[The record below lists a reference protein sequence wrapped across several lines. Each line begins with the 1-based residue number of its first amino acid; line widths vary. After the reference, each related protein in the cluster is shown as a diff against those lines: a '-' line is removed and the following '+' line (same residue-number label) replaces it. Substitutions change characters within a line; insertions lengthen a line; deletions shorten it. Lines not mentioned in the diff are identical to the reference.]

1 MYENNIDN
9 FNCKPLTLVNF
20 FTKNK
25 RSKNSNKENTT
36 NSNYNHHNLG
46 YTNNANVNIEK
57 NNSNK
62 NPKTSNS
69 KYRYKIAQNSKTLKF
84 NNFASS
90 TSNNFYHNQNHNHN
104 EYYYYNDNPISN
116 KKYSINNYN
125 YYNDNYGFRKSSH
138 KKNRT
143 KDKNKTQER
152 IKSVFDANLYNFQNI
167 ENKEKNEQFLEQIL
181 DNYDS
186 KFQRNM
192 KDMKFTFNNNK
203 HKNSQRSSNQ
213 NSLTSINYNMN
224 NNEYI
229 NSLRFKN
236 VIRLN
241 NKDKIYDFLP
251 YLHSSSKERKSIS
264 KAHKKLLVYENY
276 NINTINAGF
285 KPVNGNNG
293 VKNNNNIYSS
303 TQTLTKNSFNKNNTN
318 KKKIFTHVSSNNV
331 LNSFNNNITSNSNIS
346 NAGNNNII
354 FNNMGSVNNN
364 YNYNIYEDSSGK
376 NNNYFDEISRTNT
389 AGKEEENYYNIF
401 GKKTFSNGFYFAKRK
416 DNDKEKINENEKI
429 TNINEINENKKS
441 NQKIIRN
448 FNFLKED
455 KNVGKEKEKD
465 LTNSN
470 SNKIRALSTA
480 PHKNRNKNLKRN
492 TINIDCNNENKDKDK
507 EKANENNND
516 KINLENSESNHNKNI
531 KKDKMSKYEIG
542 ETLGKGAYAVVKK
555 IKNII
560 TNEEFAVKIYE
571 KEKLNSNSK
580 KSCVNKEIQ
589 ILKRLNH
596 KNIAKLIEV
605 ISNEKQI
612 FVIQELVE
620 GISLREYYNDEIRH
634 QKGISIHKENIF
646 RTIFKQIFEAMDY
659 VHKKGM
665 AHRDIKLENILI
677 KKNYEIKIIDFG
689 FGMYNPENKLQ
700 KFFCGTPNYMAP
712 EIAEK
717 KPYNGQLADM
727 WSLGI
732 LVFKIFCADFPFKG
746 KNEKELYKAIK
757 TGKFTMASYTPEYAK
772 KIITSLIVLNPNK
785 RMTCEEVLNSDW
797 LKDK

>member
-1 MYENNIDN
+1 MYENNIDSFN
-9 FNCKPLTLVNF
+9 FKPLTLVHF
-20 FTKNK
+20 FPKNK
-25 RSKNSNKENTT
+25 RSKMTNKDNST
-36 NSNYNHHNLG
+36 NSNQFYYNLG
-46 YTNNANVNIEK
+46 YTNSGHLNLEK

-62 NPKTSNS
+62 NSKSSNS
-69 KYRYKIAQNSKTLKF
+69 KFKYKIAQNSKTLKF
-84 NNFASS
+84 SNFASS
-90 TSNNFYHNQNHNHN
+90 TTNNFYHNHNHN
-104 EYYYYNDNPISN
+104 EYYYNNDNPISN

-125 YYNDNYGFRKSSH
+125 YNKDNYGFRKSNH
-138 KKNRT
+138 KKSKT
-143 KDKNKTQER
+143 KDKNKTQEK
-152 IKSVFDANLYNFQNI
+152 IKNVVDANIYNFQNI
-167 ENKEKNEQFLEQIL
+167 DNKEINENFLEKIL
-181 DNYDS
+181 DDYDS
-186 KFQRNM
+186 KLQRNM
-192 KDMKFTFNNNK
+192 NDMKSNYYNKNKNNIK
-203 HKNSQRSSNQ
+203 TSNQ

-236 VIRLN
+236 VIRLS
-241 NKDKIYDFLP
+241 NKDKIYDILP
-251 YLHSSSKERKSIS
+251 YLHSSSKERKQVP
-264 KAHKKLLVYENY
+264 KAHKQLLVYENY

-285 KPVNGNNG
+285 KPANGNNG
-293 VKNNNNIYSS
+293 DKININFYSS
-303 TQTLTKNSFNKNNTN
+303 AQTLTKNNNSKSNSNKKNNF
-318 KKKIFTHVSSNNV
+318 IHISSNNI
-331 LNSFNNNITSNSNIS
+331 LNSFNNNVTSNSNIS

-354 FNNMGSVNNN
+354 FNNMGSVNSN
-364 YNYNIYEDSSGK
+364 YNYNIYEDSTRK

-389 AGKEEENYYNIF
+389 AGKEDNYYNMF
-401 GKKTFSNGFYFAKRK
+401 GKKTFSNGFFNAKR
-416 DNDKEKINENEKI
+416 NDKEKVNENEKI
-429 TNINEINENKKS
+429 RNVNDINENKKS

-455 KNVGKEKEKD
+455 KNNEKEKD

-470 SNKIRALSTA
+470 NNKVRALSTV
-480 PHKNRNKNLKRN
+480 PHKTRNKNSKKN
-492 TINIDCNNENKDKDK
+492 IINIDCNKENKDK
-507 EKANENNND
+507 EKANENNN
-516 KINLENSESNHNKNI
+516 KNNLEYPESNQSRNI

-542 ETLGKGAYAVVKK
+542 ESLGKGAYAVVKK

-560 TNEEFAVKIYE
+560 TNEEYAVKIYE

-589 ILKRLNH
+589 ILKKLNH
-596 KNIAKLIEV
+596 KNIAKLIDI
-605 ISNEKQI
+605 ISTEKEI
-612 FVIQELVE
+612 LVIQELVE
-620 GISLREYYNDEIRH
+620 GISLREYYNNEIRH

-659 VHKKGM
+659 VHKQGM

-717 KPYNGQLADM
+717 KPYIGQLADM

-732 LVFKIFCADFPFKG
+732 LVYKIFCADFPFKG

-772 KIITSLIVLNPNK
+772 KIICSLIVLNPNK
-785 RMTCEEVLNSDW
+785 RMTCEDVLNSDW

>member
-9 FNCKPLTLVNF
+9 FNFKPLTLVNF
-20 FTKNK
+20 FPKNK
-25 RSKNSNKENTT
+25 RSKNLNKDNST
-36 NSNYNHHNLG
+36 NSNYYNHNLG
-46 YTNNANVNIEK
+46 YTNSAHGNMEK
-57 NNSNK
+57 YNSNK
-62 NPKTSNS
+62 NSKTSNS
-69 KYRYKIAQNSKTLKF
+69 KYRYKIAQNSKALKF

-90 TSNNFYHNQNHNHN
+90 TSNNFYRNHNQNHK
-104 EYYYYNDNPISN
+104 EYYYNNDNPISN

-125 YYNDNYGFRKSSH
+125 NNNDNYGFRKSSH

-143 KDKNKTQER
+143 RDKNKAQER
-152 IKSVFDANLYNFQNI
+152 IKSVFDANLFNFQNI
-167 ENKEKNEQFLEQIL
+167 ENKERNEQLLEQIL

-192 KDMKFTFNNNK
+192 KDMKSTFNNNK
-203 HKNSQRSSNQ
+203 NKNSLKASNQ

-236 VIRLN
+236 VIRLS
-241 NKDKIYDFLP
+241 NKDKVYDFLP
-251 YLHSSSKERKSIS
+251 YLHSSSKERKSIP
-264 KAHKKLLVYENY
+264 KVHKQLLVYGNY

-285 KPVNGNNG
+285 KPVNGNND
-293 VKNNNNIYSS
+293 VKNNINFYSS
-303 TQTLTKNSFNKNNTN
+303 AQTLTKNSNSKNNSN
-318 KKKIFTHVSSNNV
+318 KKNNFTHVSTNNV

-346 NAGNNNII
+346 NTGNNNII
-354 FNNMGSVNNN
+354 FNNMGSVGNN
-364 YNYNIYEDSSGK
+364 YNYNIYEDGSRKS
-376 NNNYFDEISRTNT
+376 NNYFDEISRTNT
-389 AGKEEENYYNIF
+389 AGREEENYYNIF

-416 DNDKEKINENEKI
+416 DNDKEIVNENEKI
-429 TNINEINENKKS
+429 ANINEKS

-455 KNVGKEKEKD
+455 KNNGKEKEKD
-465 LTNSN
+465 LTDSN
-470 SNKIRALSTA
+470 NNKVRALSTV
-480 PHKNRNKNLKRN
+480 PHKNRNKNSKKN
-492 TINIDCNNENKDKDK
+492 TINIDCNKENKDK
-507 EKANENNND
+507 EKANENNN
-516 KINLENSESNHNKNI
+516 KINLETSESNKNKNI
-531 KKDKMSKYEIG
+531 KKDKLSKYEIG
-542 ETLGKGAYAVVKK
+542 ESLGKGAYAVVKK

-571 KEKLNSNSK
+571 KEKLDSNSK
-580 KSCVNKEIQ
+580 KSCVNREIQ
-589 ILKRLNH
+589 ILKKLNH

-605 ISNEKQI
+605 ITNEKQI
-612 FVIQELVE
+612 LVIQELVE

-646 RTIFKQIFEAMDY
+646 RIIFKQIFEAMDY
-659 VHKKGM
+659 VHKQGM

-717 KPYNGQLADM
+717 KPYVGQLADM

-732 LVFKIFCADFPFKG
+732 LVYKIFCADFPFKG

-772 KIITSLIVLNPNK
+772 KIISSLIVLNPNK

>member
-9 FNCKPLTLVNF
+9 FNFKPLTLVNF
-20 FTKNK
+20 FPKNK
-25 RSKNSNKENTT
+25 RSKNSNKDNST

-46 YTNNANVNIEK
+46 YTNSAHPNIEK
-57 NNSNK
+57 NNSKK
-62 NPKTSNS
+62 NSKASNS
-69 KYRYKIAQNSKTLKF
+69 KYRYKIAQNSKTHKF

-90 TSNNFYHNQNHNHN
+90 TSNNFYHNHNHN
-104 EYYYYNDNPISN
+104 EYYYNNDNPVSN
-116 KKYSINNYN
+116 KKYSLNNYN
-125 YYNDNYGFRKSSH
+125 YNNDNDGFRKSSH

-143 KDKNKTQER
+143 KDKNKAQER

-167 ENKEKNEQFLEQIL
+167 ENKDKNEQLLEQIL

-192 KDMKFTFNNNK
+192 KDIKFAFNINNNK
-203 HKNSQRSSNQ
+203 NKNSQRASNQ

-236 VIRLN
+236 VIRLS
-241 NKDKIYDFLP
+241 NKDKAYDFLP
-251 YLHSSSKERKSIS
+251 YLHSSSKERKPIS
-264 KAHKKLLVYENY
+264 KAHKQLLVYENY
-276 NINTINAGF
+276 NINSINAVF
-285 KPVNGNNG
+285 NPANGYNDA
-293 VKNNNNIYSS
+293 KNNNNIYSS
-303 TQTLTKNSFNKNNTN
+303 AQTLTKNSISKSNNNKKNN
-318 KKKIFTHVSSNNV
+318 FTHVSTNNV
-331 LNSFNNNITSNSNIS
+331 LNSFNNNVTSNSNIS
-346 NAGNNNII
+346 NTGNNNII

-364 YNYNIYEDSSGK
+364 YNYNIYDDNSRK
-376 NNNYFDEISRTNT
+376 NINYFDEISRTNT

-416 DNDKEKINENEKI
+416 DNDSDKEKVSENEKI
-429 TNINEINENKKS
+429 ANINDINENKKS

-455 KNVGKEKEKD
+455 KNNGKEKEKD
-465 LTNSN
+465 STNSN
-470 SNKIRALSTA
+470 NNKMRALSTV
-480 PHKNRNKNLKRN
+480 PYKNRNKNSKKN
-492 TINIDCNNENKDKDK
+492 TINIDCNNENKVK
-507 EKANENNND
+507 EKTNENHN
-516 KINLENSESNHNKNI
+516 KINLESSQSNHNKNNKI
-531 KKDKMSKYEIG
+531 DKSSKYEIG
-542 ETLGKGAYAVVKK
+542 ESLGKGAYAVVKK

-560 TNEEFAVKIYE
+560 TNEEYAVKIYE

-580 KSCVNKEIQ
+580 KSCVTKEIQ

-605 ISNEKQI
+605 ITNEKQI
-612 FVIQELVE
+612 LVIQELVE
-620 GISLREYYNDEIRH
+620 GISLREYYNNEIRH

-646 RTIFKQIFEAMDY
+646 RIIFKQIFEAMDY
-659 VHKKGM
+659 VHKQGM

-732 LVFKIFCADFPFKG
+732 LVYKIFCADFPFKG

-772 KIITSLIVLNPNK
+772 KIICSLIVLNPNK
-785 RMTCEEVLNSDW
+785 RMTCEDVLNSDW